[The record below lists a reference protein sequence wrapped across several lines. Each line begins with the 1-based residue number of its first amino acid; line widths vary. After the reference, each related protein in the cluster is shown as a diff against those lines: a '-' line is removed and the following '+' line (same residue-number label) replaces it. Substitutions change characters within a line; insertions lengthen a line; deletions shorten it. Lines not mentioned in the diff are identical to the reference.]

1 MLLSKDFRKQADGS
15 SALRLVPFLLV
26 CCLLLSLSPSLP
38 VERASATVTSG
49 KLAIIGDSFGSG
61 YMLPDPSK
69 RWTTLYAAGRG
80 SVEINKAVPGS
91 GYINRGAGAT
101 FLQQAQ
107 GIPVDTETVLISGG
121 INDASLNRPNA
132 ELEAA
137 VRATLEAVKLAAPSA
152 QVTVISPMW
161 IHSTPSPQLLQV
173 DAAIRRTLPSTIPY
187 VEGGPWLR
195 VGRPEWNY
203 YDGHPNERGHAVIAG
218 WIQDNLSGDIPRGA
232 SFADFARPGSAD
244 TPFTG
249 IGGVNLAEGTIRDAR
264 RGWWQL
270 DGDAVLYGSTA
281 GFLFVSANGK
291 RDAVRSD
298 LASLLNYQHD
308 ARIYHPGGDLHVTV
322 GYAPNGQA
330 RVLANG
336 GTAISAQWD
345 GAN

>member
-1 MLLSKDFRKQADGS
+1 MLLDFRKKTEGS
-15 SALRLVPFLLV
+15 SASRLLPWLVV
-26 CCLLLSLSPSLP
+26 CCLLLSLLPALP
-38 VERASATVTSG
+38 VDQASATMASG

-69 RWTTLYAAGRG
+69 RWTTIYAASRG
-80 SVEINKAVPGS
+80 AVEVNKAVPGS

-101 FLQQAQ
+101 FPQQAQ
-107 GIPVDTETVLISGG
+107 GIPADTESVLISGG
-121 INDASLNRPNA
+121 INDASLNRSDA

-137 VRATLEAVKLAAPSA
+137 VRATLEAVKLAAPAA
-152 QVTVISPMW
+152 QVTVISPLW

-173 DAAIRRTLPSTIPY
+173 DAVIRRTLPSTMRY

-203 YDGHPNERGHAVIAG
+203 YDGHPNELGHAVIAG
-218 WIQDNLSGDIPRGA
+218 WIQDSLSGETPRGA
-232 SFADFARPGSAD
+232 TFADFVRPGTAD

-249 IGGVNLAEGTIRDAR
+249 IGGVNLAEGTIRAAR
-264 RGWWQL
+264 RGWWKL
-270 DGDAVLYGSTA
+270 EGDAVLYGPTA

-298 LASLLNYQHD
+298 LALLLNYQHD
-308 ARIYHPGGDLHVTV
+308 ARFYHPGGDLHVTV

-345 GAN
+345 GAS

>member
-1 MLLSKDFRKQADGS
+1 
-15 SALRLVPFLLV
+15 
-26 CCLLLSLSPSLP
+26 
-38 VERASATVTSG
+38 
-49 KLAIIGDSFGSG
+49 
-61 YMLPDPSK
+61 MLPDPSK
-69 RWTTLYAAGRG
+69 RWTTLYAASRG
-80 SVEINKAVPGS
+80 AAEVNKAVPGS

-101 FLQQAQ
+101 FPQQAQ
-107 GIPVDTETVLISGG
+107 GIPADTQSVLISGG
-121 INDASLNRPNA
+121 INDAGLNRPNA

-152 QVTVISPMW
+152 QVTVVSPMW
-161 IHSTPSPQLLQV
+161 LHTAPSPQLLQV
-173 DAAIRRTLPSTIPY
+173 DAVIRRTLPSTIRY
-187 VEGGPWLR
+187 VESGPWLR

-203 YDGHPNERGHAVIAG
+203 YDGHPNELGHAVIAG
-218 WIQDNLSGDIPRGA
+218 WIQDSLSGDIPRGA
-232 SFADFARPGSAD
+232 TFADFARPGTAD

-264 RGWWQL
+264 RGWWKL

-308 ARIYHPGGDLHVTV
+308 ARLYHPGGDLHVTV

-336 GTAISAQWD
+336 GTAISAHWD
-345 GAN
+345 GAT